1 MKQKEQRE
9 HLHFVPFVQFSLS
22 LGEVSEGR

>member
-9 HLHFVPFVQFSLS
+9 QLHSVPFVRFSLS
-22 LGEVSEGR
+22 VGEVSEGR